1 MPPHETPNSFALHAS
16 EHVNPLAHPVVDEHP
31 GVATGPPEGHCV
43 GSLLRH
49 AMPPPFDSWAG
60 SANRCQSLRAW
71 HRSCSTCSPWR
82 AELPTQSAKRGPR
95 ALIQAVKGMIAVSF
109 LGACRSGL
117 PNEIDYDPNGDAGDG
132 GDVESGDAALF
143 RVTVGVQMADAT
155 ATETNPKG
163 TPRDGRGV

>member
-1 MPPHETPNSFALHAS
+1 MPLMDEPESGRDVSMPLMGGAGKSVS
-16 EHVNPLAHPVVDEHP
+16 ESPSMAPFVLDVF
-31 GVATGPPEGHCV
+31 
-43 GSLLRH
+43 SMKSQLLT
-49 AMPPPFDSWAG
+49 
-60 SANRCQSLRAW
+60 Q
-71 HRSCSTCSPWR
+71 
-82 AELPTQSAKRGPR
+82 PTKRGPR